1 MVPDPGP
8 ADRCEEGTA
17 RWVAGAVRVARPKIW
32 GRPLPGARPGHPGR
46 PPDPPERTCV
56 QHDDVDSL
64 RRSSAAWRL
73 LRADTAP
80 LVLSFLGTLFVEEN
94 VRAIPESDLV
104 ARLDDHLWA
113 VDGRA
118 ARSAGTEPR
127 YPRAPQAYVD
137 HWAHPDQGWLR
148 AWYPPGSA
156 EPHYDAT
163 PAVEQAV
170 RWVASLRGRGFVG
183 TESRLNTVF
192 ELLRQLAVGTQ
203 TDPAERLRELE
214 ERRAAIDEE
223 IAQVRAGR
231 VAVLD
236 AAAQRDRY
244 QQLTQTAADLLSDFR
259 EVEANFRALDR
270 ELRERI
276 TGWDG
281 AKGELLEEV
290 VRSRTAIAESDQ
302 GRSFHAFYDFLL
314 DRRRQEEFAAL
325 VERVQA
331 LDAIAPDVVPGAP
344 RGTAEHEHRR
354 LRRVHYDWLDAGERT
369 QATVRT
375 LSEQLRRFLDDQV
388 WLENRRVM
396 DILRGVE
403 AKALAAR
410 DVALR
415 PGAGDPPGMAVDA
428 VAPEVVLPTERPLF
442 APRPT
447 ARLDSDHVE
456 AGDDDFE
463 VDALYDQVHVDPER
477 LARTVRATLS
487 TPGGPGEVAL
497 ADLLAEAPLEHGL
510 AELVTYLSLDDP
522 RFVVVHDDERTDE
535 VRWEGEAPAGPVA
548 DDGAPEPVVRVA
560 RLPRVT
566 YARRTGPGAP
576 PGPPA
581 PPDLVTDHR
590 PAPDHAPEETP

>member
-1 MVPDPGP
+1 M
-8 ADRCEEGTA
+8 
-17 RWVAGAVRVARPKIW
+17 
-32 GRPLPGARPGHPGR
+32 L
-46 PPDPPERTCV
+46 
-56 QHDDVDSL
+56 HDDVDTL
-64 RRSSAAWRL
+64 RRSNAAWRL

-80 LVLSFLGTLFVEEN
+80 LVLSFLGTVFVEEN
-94 VRAIPESDLV
+94 VRAIPETELV

-113 VDGRA
+113 LRRPADVG
-118 ARSAGTEPR
+118 AGGPEPR
-127 YPRAPQAYVD
+127 YPRTPQAYVD

-148 AWYPPGSA
+148 AWYPPGST

-170 RWVASLRGRGFVG
+170 RWVASLRGRAFVG

-192 ELLRQLAVGTQ
+192 ELLRQLTVGAQ

-214 ERRAAIDEE
+214 ERRDRIDDE

-259 EVEANFRALDR
+259 EVEANFRSLDR
-270 ELRERI
+270 ALRERI

-325 VERVQA
+325 VDQVQS
-331 LDAIAPDVVPGAP
+331 LEAIAVDAVPLVGRDAADGAAD
-344 RGTAEHEHRR
+344 GAAHGAEHRR
-354 LRRVHYDWLDAGERT
+354 LRRIHYDWLDAGERT

-396 DILRGVE
+396 DILRGIE

-410 DVALR
+410 DVAR
-415 PGAGDPPGMAVDA
+415 HDARTGAGGPPGTVIDA

-442 APRPT
+442 TPRPG

-456 AGDDDFE
+456 EGDEDFE
-463 VDALYDQVHVDPER
+463 VAALYEQVHVDPER
-477 LARTVRATLS
+477 LARTVRDALS
-487 TPGGPGEVAL
+487 GPDGRGGRGHVSL
-497 ADLLAEAPLEHGL
+497 GQLIRDVPLEHGL
-510 AELVTYLSLDDP
+510 AELVSYLSLDDP
-522 RFVVVHDDERTDE
+522 RFAVVHDDEATDE
-535 VRWEGEAPAGPVA
+535 VSWLGEPPPAVGHADALPEDAPAP
-548 DDGAPEPVVRVA
+548 DPVVRVA

-566 YARRTGPGAP
+566 FARRAPATATGAP
-576 PGPPA
+576 A
-581 PPDLVTDHR
+581 TNR
-590 PAPDHAPEETP
+590 PEEEQ

>member
-1 MVPDPGP
+1 M
-8 ADRCEEGTA
+8 
-17 RWVAGAVRVARPKIW
+17 
-32 GRPLPGARPGHPGR
+32 
-46 PPDPPERTCV
+46 
-56 QHDDVDSL
+56 QHEDVDAL
-64 RRSSAAWRL
+64 RRTSAAWRL

-80 LVLSFLGTLFVEEN
+80 LVLSFLGTVFVEEN
-94 VRAIPESDLV
+94 VRAIPESELV

-113 VDGRA
+113 LRPADERDA
-118 ARSAGTEPR
+118 PEQERR
-127 YPRAPQAYVD
+127 YPRTPQAYVD

-148 AWYPPGSA
+148 AWYPPGST

-170 RWVASLRGRGFVG
+170 RWVAGLRGRAFVG

-214 ERRAAIDEE
+214 ERRARLDEE

-259 EVEANFRALDR
+259 EVEANFRSLDR
-270 ELRERI
+270 ALRERI

-325 VERVQA
+325 VEHVQS
-331 LDAIAPDVVPGAP
+331 LDAIALDAAPGAA
-344 RGTAEHEHRR
+344 TAGPVGSAARPPAPPTALSDADRTAEHRR
-354 LRRVHYDWLDAGERT
+354 LRRIHYDWLDAGERT

-410 DVALR
+410 DVAQAAARDPRAAPAL
-415 PGAGDPPGMAVDA
+415 ATPPGMPVDA

-442 APRPT
+442 APRPS
-447 ARLDSDHVE
+447 AHVDSDQVEEGDEDFAVE
-456 AGDDDFE
+456 A
-463 VDALYDQVHVDPER
+463 LYEQVHVDPER
-477 LARTVRATLS
+477 LARTVRDALGRCGQVS
-487 TPGGPGEVAL
+487 L
-497 ADLLAEAPLEHGL
+497 ADLVHDAPLEHGL
-510 AELVTYLSLDDP
+510 AELVSYLSLDDP
-522 RFVVVHDDERTDE
+522 RFAVVHDDERTDE
-535 VRWEGEAPAGPVA
+535 VSWTGEAPAPPGTVEDPH
-548 DDGAPEPVVRVA
+548 DPVVRVA

-566 YARRTGPGAP
+566 FARRSAAP
-576 PGPPA
+576 PVPA
-581 PPDLVTDHR
+581 R
-590 PAPDHAPEETP
+590 PEHTRPETARPETARPEETP

>member
-1 MVPDPGP
+1 M
-8 ADRCEEGTA
+8 
-17 RWVAGAVRVARPKIW
+17 
-32 GRPLPGARPGHPGR
+32 
-46 PPDPPERTCV
+46 

-80 LVLSFLGTLFVEEN
+80 LVLSFLGTLFVEDN
-94 VRAIPESDLV
+94 VRAIPESELV

-113 VDGRA
+113 VDGGSVRGGGRRDGA
-118 ARSAGTEPR
+118 EPR
-127 YPRAPQAYVD
+127 YPRTPQAYVD

-148 AWYPPGSA
+148 AWYPPGSG

-214 ERRAAIDEE
+214 ERRSAIDEE

-259 EVEANFRALDR
+259 EVEANFRSLDR

-325 VERVQA
+325 VERVQS
-331 LDAIAPDVVPGAP
+331 LDAIVPDVVRPAP
-344 RGTAEHEHRR
+344 EAPAAPDAAVRAAADDEHRR

-410 DVALR
+410 DVAR
-415 PGAGDPPGMAVDA
+415 GPGGPGAGGPPGMAVDA

-442 APRPT
+442 TPRPT

-477 LARTVRATLS
+477 LARAVRATLS
-487 TPGGPGEVAL
+487 RPGGPGEVAL
-497 ADLLAEAPLEHGL
+497 ADLLADAPLEHGL
-510 AELVTYLSLDDP
+510 AELVTYLSLEDP
-522 RFVVVHDDERTDE
+522 RFVVVHDEERTDE
-535 VRWEGEAPAGPVA
+535 VRWEGEAPTGPVA
-548 DDGAPEPVVRVA
+548 EDGAPDPVLRVA

-566 YARRTGPGAP
+566 YARRTGAGGPPRDPVPVPSTP
-576 PGPPA
+576 PGQHPRDTA
-581 PPDLVTDHR
+581 DTADT
-590 PAPDHAPEETP
+590 APEETP

>member
-1 MVPDPGP
+1 AGRGSATTPSAGRTGRTRCPARCPTPGARPGVRRPSRRWSIRSRAVLGSAGPRRLGGRSGGRADGGAGRQGGRAAGP
-8 ADRCEEGTA
+8 APHSGYGGRDPRRQGPWSRIRGPRTGARRDAA

-270 ELRERI
+270 ELRE
-276 TGWDG
+276 
-281 AKGELLEEV
+281 
-290 VRSRTAIAESDQ
+290 
-302 GRSFHAFYDFLL
+302 
-314 DRRRQEEFAAL
+314 
-325 VERVQA
+325 
-331 LDAIAPDVVPGAP
+331 
-344 RGTAEHEHRR
+344 
-354 LRRVHYDWLDAGERT
+354 
-369 QATVRT
+369 
-375 LSEQLRRFLDDQV
+375 
-388 WLENRRVM
+388 
-396 DILRGVE
+396 
-403 AKALAAR
+403 
-410 DVALR
+410 
-415 PGAGDPPGMAVDA
+415 
-428 VAPEVVLPTERPLF
+428 
-442 APRPT
+442 
-447 ARLDSDHVE
+447 
-456 AGDDDFE
+456 
-463 VDALYDQVHVDPER
+463 
-477 LARTVRATLS
+477 
-487 TPGGPGEVAL
+487 
-497 ADLLAEAPLEHGL
+497 
-510 AELVTYLSLDDP
+510 
-522 RFVVVHDDERTDE
+522 
-535 VRWEGEAPAGPVA
+535 
-548 DDGAPEPVVRVA
+548 
-560 RLPRVT
+560 
-566 YARRTGPGAP
+566 
-576 PGPPA
+576 
-581 PPDLVTDHR
+581 
-590 PAPDHAPEETP
+590 

>member
-1 MVPDPGP
+1 M
-8 ADRCEEGTA
+8 
-17 RWVAGAVRVARPKIW
+17 
-32 GRPLPGARPGHPGR
+32 
-46 PPDPPERTCV
+46 
-56 QHDDVDSL
+56 QHEDVDAL
-64 RRSSAAWRL
+64 RRTSAAWRL

-80 LVLSFLGTLFVEEN
+80 LVLSFLGTVFVEEN
-94 VRAIPESDLV
+94 VRAIPESELV

-113 VDGRA
+113 LRRA
-118 ARSAGTEPR
+118 GGGDPETERR
-127 YPRAPQAYVD
+127 YPRTPQAYVD

-148 AWYPPGSA
+148 AWYPSGSA

-170 RWVASLRGRGFVG
+170 RWVAGLRGRAFVG
-183 TESRLNTVF
+183 TESRLATVF
-192 ELLRQLAVGTQ
+192 ELLRQLAVGTE

-214 ERRAAIDEE
+214 ERRARIDEE

-259 EVEANFRALDR
+259 EVEANFRSLDR
-270 ELRERI
+270 ALRERI

-325 VERVQA
+325 VDQVQA
-331 LDAIAPDVVPGAP
+331 LDAIAPDVPSDAA
-344 RGTAEHEHRR
+344 RAAEHRR
-354 LRRVHYDWLDAGERT
+354 LRRIHYDWLDAGERT

-410 DVALR
+410 DVARGAAGR
-415 PGAGDPPGMAVDA
+415 PGDDLATPPGMPVEG
-428 VAPEVVLPTERPLF
+428 VAPEIVLPTERPLF
-442 APRPT
+442 APRPS
-447 ARLDSDHVE
+447 ARVDSDLVE
-456 AGDDDFE
+456 EGDEDFE
-463 VDALYDQVHVDPER
+463 VAALYEQVHVDPER
-477 LARTVRATLS
+477 LARTVRDALGRRGQVS
-487 TPGGPGEVAL
+487 L
-497 ADLLAEAPLEHGL
+497 ADLVQDAPLEHGL
-510 AELVTYLSLDDP
+510 AELVSYLSLDDP
-522 RFVVVHDDERTDE
+522 RFAVVHDDERTDE
-535 VRWEGEAPAGPVA
+535 VSWTGEAPAPPGVA
-548 DDGAPEPVVRVA
+548 DDPGGDPVVRVA

-566 YARRTGPGAP
+566 FARRSV
-576 PGPPA
+576 PPA
-581 PPDLVTDHR
+581 A
-590 PAPDHAPEETP
+590 PAPARPEPAPEETE